1 MKHTSRREGM
11 NHQDLLLQAGFN
23 LSGEESKNLQI
34 TRRAWNSKGIR
45 AQATMTSDEQWE
57 ATAGGKRAVGSTS
70 CEALYKAL
78 ELRYGISAWQ
88 KK

>member
-1 MKHTSRREGM
+1 MQESEM
-11 NHQDLLLQAGFN
+11 NHKDLLLQAGFN

-34 TRRAWNSKGIR
+34 TRQAWSSQGMR
-45 AQATMTSDEQWE
+45 AQATMISDEQWE
-57 ATAGGKRAVGSTS
+57 ATAGGKRAVGATS

-78 ELRYGISAWQ
+78 ELRYNISTWQ